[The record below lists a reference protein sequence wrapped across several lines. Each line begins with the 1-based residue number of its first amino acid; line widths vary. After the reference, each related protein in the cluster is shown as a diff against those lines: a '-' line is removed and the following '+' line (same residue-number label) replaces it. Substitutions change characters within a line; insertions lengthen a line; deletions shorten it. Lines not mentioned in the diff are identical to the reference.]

1 MSLKIF
7 PSLMCADWTRL
18 AEEVAELEQ
27 AGADG
32 FHMDIMDGVF
42 VPNITF
48 GPAMVAAVRGLTRLP
63 VDAHLMIEQP
73 DRYIPDFREAG
84 ADIIVA
90 HVETCPHLQRTL
102 SLIRECGAQAGVALN
117 PATPVCTIEHVLPDL
132 SLVLV
137 MTVNPGFAGQSLL
150 PACLPKIGQVADLLA
165 KSEQQAEIMVDG
177 NMSEANIRLA
187 VRQGATM
194 IVGGSSLFQRQPG
207 LGATLRRLRQAAE
220 VD

>member
-48 GPAMVAAVRGLTRLP
+48 GPAMVAAVRRLTRLP

>member
-1 MSLKIF
+1 
-7 PSLMCADWTRL
+7 MCADWTRL

-48 GPAMVAAVRGLTRLP
+48 GPAMVAAVRRLTRLP

-207 LGATLRRLRQAAE
+207 LGPTLRRLRQAAE